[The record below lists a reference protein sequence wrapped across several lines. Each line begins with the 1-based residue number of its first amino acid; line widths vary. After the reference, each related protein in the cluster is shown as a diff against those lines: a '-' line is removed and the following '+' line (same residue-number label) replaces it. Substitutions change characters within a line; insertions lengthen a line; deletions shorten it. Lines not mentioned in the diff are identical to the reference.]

1 MVIKLHNFMRS
12 SKLLTASAI
21 TTISSIIYLP
31 GQEINY
37 NYFYRVYFKD
47 KGEINVEEYSPYS
60 ILSEKAVT
68 RRQKTGIPLLDISD
82 IPVNTDYISQI
93 VSYGYKLHCT
103 SKWMNSALFKTDSS
117 ADLYSILDLP
127 FVKEVLPVKYP
138 SRKSYFKDKLEF
150 LTEDGDLPLYDRPI
164 TMVEGYSLHNT
175 GYEGQGIIIAVL
187 DGGFLNTYHINSLY
201 KLHYRKGIKATYDFV
216 NMDEYVYSHHN
227 HGTAVLSVLA
237 GRIPGVITGTAPG
250 ADYLLIRTEDV
261 SSEYPVEEDF
271 WVAGAEFAD
280 SAGADI
286 ISSSLG
292 YYYFDDPLLNYKFS
306 QFDGNSIFITQ
317 AADAAASKG
326 ILVITSAGNERNK
339 EWKHII
345 APSDGDSVIAVG
357 AVDADNIISAFSSP
371 GPSADGRIKPDN
383 VAMGV
388 QIPVQVD
395 ADTVRRANG
404 TSFSCPV
411 ISGMCACLMQ
421 AVPEATNTDIIN
433 YLRRSSDRFLTTP
446 DSLYGYGLPDFR
458 NAFISL
464 QESLLSKPENEL
476 ILGPN
481 PFTDDINITFKQ
493 APGKLRLEIYT
504 ATGRLVSKRNFNNYT
519 GRSLRITDL
528 QYAEQGIYIIR
539 LTIDDRVLTH
549 KVIKIN
555 R

>member
-21 TTISSIIYLP
+21 TVISSIIYLP
-31 GQEINY
+31 GQEISY
-37 NYFYRVYFKD
+37 NYFFRVYFKD
-47 KGEINVEEYSPYS
+47 KGDINVEKYSPYS
-60 ILSEKAVT
+60 ILSEKAVA

-93 VSYGYKLHCT
+93 ASCGYKLHCT
-103 SKWMNSALFKTDSS
+103 SKWMNSALFKTDSY
-117 ADLYSILDLP
+117 ADVYSLLDLP
-127 FVKEVLPVKYP
+127 FVKKVLPVKYP
-138 SRKSYFKDKLEF
+138 SRKSYFQDKLEF
-150 LTEDGDLPLYDRPI
+150 LTEDGDLPLYDSPI

-175 GYEGQGIIIAVL
+175 GYEGQGILIALL
-187 DGGFLNTYHINSLY
+187 DGGFLNTYHINSLNQ
-201 KLHYRKGIKATYDFV
+201 LHYRKGIKATYDFV
-216 NMDEYVYSHHN
+216 DMDEYVYSYHN

-306 QFDGNSIFITQ
+306 QFDGNTIFITQ
-317 AADAAASKG
+317 AADVAASKG

-339 EWKHII
+339 VWKHII

-388 QIPVQVD
+388 QIPVQAA

-458 NAFISL
+458 NALISL

-476 ILGPN
+476 ILSPN

-504 ATGRLVSKRNFNNYT
+504 ATGRLLSKRNFNSYT
-519 GRSLRITDL
+519 GRSLRIIDL
-528 QYAEQGIYIIR
+528 RYAEQGIYIIR
-539 LTIDDRVLTH
+539 LAVDDRVLTH